1 MEVIKNILENSKQVQ
16 IVKWLAKNNSLKAHW
31 SYKVTKET
39 EKAWGVQDLDENGN
53 IQTTYDRGGFS
64 THKEVKVTWLP
75 KSLVKDL
82 ELNQI
87 VHFERI

>member
-1 MEVIKNILENSKQVQ
+1 MEVIKNILENSKEVQ

-53 IQTTYDRGGFS
+53 IQTTYDRAGFS
-64 THKEVKVTWLP
+64 TNKEVKVTWLP